1 VLLLV
6 QISLVI
12 IDYYFQVFDLLLLV
26 LYNFRF
32 FALDRST
39 LKHRRHRRKSFGGCP
54 KRTVPTL
61 TTDKLLMDIFHLLAM
76 LTQLFVHS
84 ILELSLTF
92 RQFSILLVSHSLLD
106 LV

>member
-1 VLLLV
+1 MLLLV

-39 LKHRRHRRKSFGGCP
+39 LKHGRHRRKSFGGCP